1 MIMLKKHLC
10 HTQKD
15 WRWFFLANNILEV
28 AGNSEEQIAAR
39 KSVSE
44 RKKAIFLSEVGPETY
59 AVISNL
65 VAPAKPKD
73 I

>member
-1 MIMLKKHLC
+1 M
-10 HTQKD
+10 
-15 WRWFFLANNILEV
+15 EV
-28 AGNSEEQIAAR
+28 GGNSEEQIATR
-39 KSVSE
+39 KAASK
-44 RKKAIFLSEVGPETY
+44 RTKAIFLSEVGPETY